1 MSIQTA
7 YDVLIMGGGWAGNCQ
22 ARHLVLN
29 IPGIRV
35 GLIEPRSDAQVIED
49 RKLGESTVEIAA
61 LHLCKELGLHDYLI
75 ENHPPKYG
83 LNFHWARDV
92 ASTATLD
99 DYYSIWTNR
108 SPTIAAFQ
116 IHRGKLERD
125 LLRMNADAGVDV
137 LRERVTDFE
146 LTAGDALHRVVL
158 KSDAGGGTREV
169 FARHL
174 IDAAGRKFLIGK
186 RTDNILRGPE
196 HHYGL
201 TNGASWVR
209 VRGVDRRRF
218 HSGYDPFNA
227 ASSHYYATNHFM
239 GHGHWIWMIPI
250 DLDTDEISIGVM
262 HHHQEIPAS
271 TINTQDKLYAFFR
284 ANHRILYDL
293 LQTGELVDFHY
304 FGRPGHSCRR
314 LFSPDNWYVIGDAA
328 YIFDA
333 FYSLGTSGIAF
344 QVESVTEIIRAKLA
358 GSPDAEDKRAAY
370 DEFNRFF
377 MNNMVHTYRDHHRQL
392 GHASVMSWRIF
403 YEYMHWYNGLVP
415 IYVGKWHLDP
425 RFIRRLSRW
434 SPLSFT
440 AGVYD
445 DLNAIVDSGANL
457 GFMDP
462 HRADQL
468 GRGYSTWRVFDDYL
482 ENAKYEP
489 QAVNIYRTTAKAYRR
504 ILVYYA
510 RLRLRGFGW
519 RALSPAAVARAVRLL
534 VVSLAMSVLGMH
546 HAWTRRARP
555 KNLKVG
561 EMRRSFRDYR
571 YTGALAP
578 WAAAKQVVE
587 SPDAAARV
595 YSSLAGYQAEAAPP
609 ADEAAVSP

>member
-7 YDVLIMGGGWAGNCQ
+7 YDVLILGGGWAGNCQ

-35 GLIEPRSDAQVIED
+35 GLVEPRSDAQVIED

-92 ASTATLD
+92 ATTATLD

-169 FARHL
+169 LARHL
-174 IDAAGRKFLIGK
+174 VDAAGRKFLIGK

-196 HHYGL
+196 HHYG
-201 TNGASWVR
+201 
-209 VRGVDRRRF
+209 
-218 HSGYDPFNA
+218 
-227 ASSHYYATNHFM
+227 
-239 GHGHWIWMIPI
+239 
-250 DLDTDEISIGVM
+250 
-262 HHHQEIPAS
+262 
-271 TINTQDKLYAFFR
+271 
-284 ANHRILYDL
+284 
-293 LQTGELVDFHY
+293 
-304 FGRPGHSCRR
+304 
-314 LFSPDNWYVIGDAA
+314 
-328 YIFDA
+328 
-333 FYSLGTSGIAF
+333 
-344 QVESVTEIIRAKLA
+344 
-358 GSPDAEDKRAAY
+358 
-370 DEFNRFF
+370 
-377 MNNMVHTYRDHHRQL
+377 
-392 GHASVMSWRIF
+392 
-403 YEYMHWYNGLVP
+403 
-415 IYVGKWHLDP
+415 HLDP
-425 RFIRRLSRW
+425 GFIRRLSRW

-468 GRGYSTWRVFDDYL
+468 GRGYSTWRVG
-482 ENAKYEP
+482 K
-489 QAVNIYRTTAKAYRR
+489 
-504 ILVYYA
+504 
-510 RLRLRGFGW
+510 
-519 RALSPAAVARAVRLL
+519 
-534 VVSLAMSVLGMH
+534 
-546 HAWTRRARP
+546 P

-578 WAAAKQVVE
+578 WAAAKRVIE
-587 SPDAAARV
+587 SPDVAPRV

-609 ADEAAVSP
+609 ADEAAASP